1 MMVIVVMIMIVM
13 LINVETL
20 LSGVARS
27 LLSWHRRIPREITC
41 QIYMSSLHN
50 YIVSST
56 RSSYTDLI
64 RILYWS
70 SMNQRDFSVGFAWA
84 LFIDF
89 CLRTFRGSAM
99 ALLVD
104 LFTPCEII
112 FSYNILSISQRA
124 QHVQMWRLRYFA
136 KSQQTTLVV

>member
-1 MMVIVVMIMIVM
+1 MAVTQCQLTWALLATIGCSAVRSDDDGDYDCGCGDDDGDYDGGDDYDCDQAEI
-13 LINVETL
+13 L

-70 SMNQRDFSVGFAWA
+70 SMNQRDFSVGFA
-84 LFIDF
+84 
-89 CLRTFRGSAM
+89 
-99 ALLVD
+99 
-104 LFTPCEII
+104 
-112 FSYNILSISQRA
+112 
-124 QHVQMWRLRYFA
+124 
-136 KSQQTTLVV
+136 

>member
-1 MMVIVVMIMIVM
+1 MAVTQCQLTWALLATIGCSAVRSDDDGDYDCGDDQ
-13 LINVETL
+13 VETL

-70 SMNQRDFSVGFAWA
+70 SMNQRDFSVGFA
-84 LFIDF
+84 
-89 CLRTFRGSAM
+89 
-99 ALLVD
+99 
-104 LFTPCEII
+104 
-112 FSYNILSISQRA
+112 
-124 QHVQMWRLRYFA
+124 
-136 KSQQTTLVV
+136 

>member
-1 MMVIVVMIMIVM
+1 MAVTQCQLTWALLASIGCSAVRSDDDGDYDCDADQT
-13 LINVETL
+13 ETL
-20 LSGVARS
+20 LSGVSCS

-70 SMNQRDFSVGFAWA
+70 SMNQRDFSVGFA
-84 LFIDF
+84 
-89 CLRTFRGSAM
+89 
-99 ALLVD
+99 
-104 LFTPCEII
+104 
-112 FSYNILSISQRA
+112 
-124 QHVQMWRLRYFA
+124 
-136 KSQQTTLVV
+136 